1 MRNHGVMIALALFS
15 ILAPTAHADDL
26 FTIAGHPA
34 SAVTAGTEGRVMYS
48 ETALVWVPSD
58 VGAVDVDLYGS
69 STNEFTTF
77 FIVGQEGT
85 ILKSSIGTG
94 AAFITETAPV
104 SDDLYGVAR
113 FLTSM
118 LAVGADGTILRSS
131 GFLGGSWI
139 EQVSP
144 TSALLRDAAL
154 GPLFGVAVGHGGTTL
169 KGNTGGAGWILGD
182 PDVPNVNLYGVAKM
196 ADDRFLAVGAGGTIL
211 RTANGND
218 WEEMDS
224 PTSADLFGVAAREGG
239 TPQNI
244 VVAVGAGGVIFYTTA
259 YGNTWHQADSP
270 VTRTLRDVTFTG
282 SEFLACGDN
291 ETLIRSV
298 NGQVW
303 TDHTA
308 AEKPS
313 WGNIKGMFR
322 R

>member
-1 MRNHGVMIALALFS
+1 VLALLVTWGFP
-15 ILAPTAHADDL
+15 AGAADL
-26 FTIAGHPA
+26 YAVAGR
-34 SAVTAGTEGRVMYS
+34 SGTSVVAGTGGRIMYS
-48 ETALVWVPSD
+48 VTSLVWQPSEVTD
-58 VGAVDVDLYGS
+58 GEVTEDLYGA
-69 STNEFTTF
+69 STNGLSTTF

-85 ILKSSIGTG
+85 ILKSSAGSQG
-94 AAFITETAPV
+94 ASFIHEISNV
-104 SDDLYGVAR
+104 SDDLYGVTPFGTA
-113 FLTSM
+113 M
-118 LAVGADGTILRSS
+118 VAVGANGTILRSS
-131 GFLGGSWI
+131 GFLGGSWS

-144 TSALLRDAAL
+144 TSAVLRSAAL
-154 GPLFGVAVGHGGTTL
+154 GPLFGVAVGHGGTTI

-196 ADDRFLAVGAGGTIL
+196 ADNRFLAVGAAGTII
-211 RTANGND
+211 RTTDGLD
-218 WEEMDS
+218 WEEMGS
-224 PTSADLFGVAAREGG
+224 PTTADLYGVAAREGG

-244 VVAVGAGGVIFYTTA
+244 VVAVGEGGVIYYTTA
-259 YGNTWHQADSP
+259 YGDSWDQADSP
-270 VTRTLRDVTFTG
+270 VTQTLRAVTFTG

-303 TDHTA
+303 NDYTA

>member
-1 MRNHGVMIALALFS
+1 MRNRGVMIALALLS
-15 ILAPTAHADDL
+15 ILAPTAHTDDL

-34 SAVTAGTEGRVMYS
+34 AAVTAGTAGRVMYS
-48 ETALVWVPSD
+48 ETSLVWVPSD
-58 VGAVDVDLYGS
+58 VGTVDVDLYGS
-69 STNEFTTF
+69 STNGATTF

-113 FLTSM
+113 FQTSM

-211 RTANGND
+211 RTTDGAD

-303 TDHTA
+303 NDYTA